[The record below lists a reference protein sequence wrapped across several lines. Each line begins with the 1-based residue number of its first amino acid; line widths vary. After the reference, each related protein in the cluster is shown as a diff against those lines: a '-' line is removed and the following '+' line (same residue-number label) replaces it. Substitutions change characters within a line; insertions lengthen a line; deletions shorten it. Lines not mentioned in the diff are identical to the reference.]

1 LKSRCQFSH
10 TGNQDGEERRPRS
23 SNAISPKE
31 LSVEQSW
38 SKNAAGIL
46 GFVASLIREHY
57 KDKDKRNNNLTIR
70 LIGEQAIALA
80 QYSHRLIDVLKVPN
94 DTSSQQ
100 NKRLA
105 LRKWHSI

>member
-1 LKSRCQFSH
+1 MDRKLHGK
-10 TGNQDGEERRPRS
+10 
-23 SNAISPKE
+23 I
-31 LSVEQSW
+31 W

-94 DTSSQQ
+94 ETPSQQ
-100 NKRLA
+100 IKRLA